1 MSDLVSPGGFPV
13 VEEYSYPNAAAIAAV
28 PDVAASDTAYWQTRT
43 DQAGLHFDSEITE
56 QAASARRFELRRIA
70 HAGTLGLATAID
82 RLRGTVIGRICCHN
96 VAVADRLVEGLADL
110 GAHLLFPSTDD
121 LHSSIATMQSPR
133 RDHVQLARH
142 VCGDRVV
149 VSPRIGTI
157 CMAPHLYNTAHD
169 IDRALETLESILA
182 EEERTGEKR

>member
-28 PDVAASDTAYWQTRT
+28 PDVAASDTTYWQTRT

-56 QAASARRFELRRIA
+56 QAASARRFELGRIA
-70 HAGTLGLATAID
+70 HGGTLGLATAID
-82 RLRGTVIGRICCHN
+82 HLRGTVIGRICCHN

-142 VCGDRVV
+142 LCGDRVV

-157 CMAPHLYNTAHD
+157 CMAPHLYNTIDD
-169 IDRALETLESILA
+169 IDRALETPEGILA
-182 EEERTGEKR
+182 EEER